1 MAASHLVGKTPVDP
15 PGTCPKWHSTDRRRS
30 KLAAPRNDSATG
42 RSSYLT
48 LLRRVLSDGRLPRA
62 VWGHLLWFTA
72 ASILSRIDISPT
84 ATNALPA
91 GTLLAAESDKT
102 RDGRPPERVRIGAKL
117 AVVRSGPGRDFY
129 PTEALTAGDWVSVV
143 KEQGEWL
150 AILPPAESFCWVEG
164 DKIQL
169 EETAGK
175 GRVLVDHT
183 PAWIGS
189 ALVVMEEHVFQTELH
204 TGDVVEV
211 LDVKTVG
218 KSDGRPEHQAQ
229 WLKIRPPQGDLRWI
243 EKQAVAPSKEDRPS
257 GDAPSPSTDGEQRA
271 DRPST
276 DHADRLSERAE
287 GDSDSWFP
295 RWASHRVRQPLAHSR
310 ETPPKGDQPTPG
322 DLFFGTQGAGGSFDD
337 RCVWLH
343 VQLSKAAARAA
354 TAHEWAS
361 LADAARQL
369 QSQATT
375 SHDRQR
381 AKQLLAR
388 AEQLQELVK
397 KRARLEGTALALPP
411 APADEVVGRGLR
423 ADRVVS
429 PRLPDRENPRPARSD
444 TPYVAEG
451 WLMPVASL
459 QRPAPPFVV
468 MDAEGQPI
476 AFCTPAPGLNLRRYI
491 DRRVGIVGQ
500 PGFAVLNKPHVI
512 AHRVVLLDSE
522 GTDSLFSDK
531 R

>member
-1 MAASHLVGKTPVDP
+1 MAAAQLVGKMPVDP
-15 PGTCPKWHSTDRRRS
+15 PRTTTKWHSTDRCRL
-30 KLAAPRNDSATG
+30 KLAAPRNGSATT

-48 LLRRVLSDGRLPRA
+48 LLRRIPSGQRLPRA
-62 VWGHLLWFTA
+62 PWVHLLWFTVL
-72 ASILSRIDISPT
+72 SLLSRIDISP
-84 ATNALPA
+84 AAPRALSA
-91 GTLLAAESDKT
+91 GTLLAAESEKT
-102 RDGRPPERVRIGAKL
+102 RDSRPPERVRIGVKL

-129 PTEALTAGDWVSVV
+129 PTEALTAGDWISVV

-164 DKIQL
+164 DKIQF
-169 EETAGK
+169 EEAAGK

-189 ALVVMEEHVFQTELH
+189 ALVVVEEHIFQTELRA
-204 TGDVVEV
+204 GDVVEV

-218 KSDGRPEHQAQ
+218 KPDGRPENQAR

-243 EKQAVAPSKEDRPS
+243 EKQAVAPNKEDQS
-257 GDAPSPSTDGEQRA
+257 SVDTPSPSTDGQQAA
-271 DRPST
+271 DQKSS
-276 DHADRLSERAE
+276 DHADRLTERSE
-287 GDSDSWFP
+287 GHSDSWFP
-295 RWASHRVRQPLAHSR
+295 RWASHRVRQPSAQSG

-322 DLFFGTQGAGGSFDD
+322 DLFFGTQGADGSFDD

-354 TAHEWAS
+354 TAHELAS

-388 AEQLQELVK
+388 AEQLQELVT
-397 KRARLEGTALALPP
+397 KRARLEGTGLVLPP

-429 PRLPDRENPRPARSD
+429 PRLSDGENPQPARSD

-476 AFCTPAPGLNLRRYI
+476 AFVTPAPGLNLRRYI
-491 DRRVGIVGQ
+491 DRRVGIIGQ
-500 PGFAVLNKPHVI
+500 PSFTVLDKPHVI